1 MRKIIHVDMDAF
13 YASVEQRDNGAL
25 RGIPLAVGSAGK
37 RGVVMTAS
45 YEARKFGVRSAM
57 PSARALRLC
66 PNLTFTPPRF
76 DAYRE
81 VSRTIREVF
90 SRYTDLVEPLSLDE
104 AYLDVTEPKQGP
116 ASGTLIAKRVKQDI
130 LEATSLTAS
139 AGVSS
144 SKFLAKIASDM
155 QKPDGLTVITP
166 DEAEAFIAQLA
177 IEKFFGVGPVTA
189 RRMKDLDIH
198 TGADLRIHSEAQL
211 IEWFGKAGGH
221 YHRICRGVDE
231 RPVNP
236 NREHKSIGA
245 ENTFG
250 TDLLEPADLL
260 PELIPI
266 ATSVEKRLKRAGLKG
281 KTVTLKIKY
290 ADFTQITRSRTLA
303 FSVDAEATICDIAK
317 DLLLNSERPQ
327 KPIRLLGI
335 TLSNFIDE
343 GADNVQLA
351 LDF

>member
-1 MRKIIHVDMDAF
+1 MDAF
-13 YASVEQRDNGAL
+13 YASVEQRDNRAL
-25 RGIPLAVGSAGK
+25 QGIPLAVGSAGK

-45 YEARKFGVRSAM
+45 YEARKFGVGSAM
-57 PSARALRLC
+57 PSGRALRLC

-76 DAYRE
+76 EAYRE
-81 VSRTIREVF
+81 VSGIIREVF
-90 SRYTDLVEPLSLDE
+90 SRYTDLIEPLSLDE
-104 AYLDVTEPKQGP
+104 AYLDVTDPKQGP
-116 ASGTLIAKRVKQDI
+116 ASGTLIAKRIKRDI

-166 DEAEAFIAQLA
+166 DQAEAFVAALA

-189 RRMKDLDIH
+189 RRMKDLGIH
-198 TGADLRIHSEAQL
+198 TGADLRTHSEAKL

-221 YHRICRGVDE
+221 YYRICRAIDE

-250 TDLLEPADLL
+250 EDLLEPSDLL
-260 PELIPI
+260 PELAPI
-266 ATSVEKRLKRAGLKG
+266 AASVEKRLKRAGLKG

-290 ADFTQITRSRTLA
+290 ADFTQITRSRTLPLPI
-303 FSVDAEATICDIAK
+303 DAQDTVCEIAQ

-343 GADNVQLA
+343 EADNVQLA
-351 LDF
+351 LGFDL